1 MTADQFYALTQ
12 YRLDQ
17 LHWPENKGRGITEVT
32 MTIKQLQTIV
42 EALQGIKVTR
52 EGQTVPKRDQVDNKV
67 TKERRKVPKMD
78 QMDQENRR
86 VTREGEMEPKADQED
101 QEKKETKEENN
112 AKDGAKKEGNGGNN
126 NQATKIVNGCNKP
139 VIIKDKTQSGGFTGF
154 VKGGE
159 GGRDGDGERCTEIG
173 EDKTL
178 PGVNEVNGGI
188 NKTQLGGL
196 TGFVRGGEGAGR
208 QEQGQGGRGGD

>member
-67 TKERRKVPKMD
+67 TKEGRKVPKMD

-112 AKDGAKKEGNGGNN
+112 AKESARRR
-126 NQATKIVNGCNKP
+126 ATAATTTRP
-139 VIIKDKTQSGGFTGF
+139 PRSSTG
-154 VKGGE
+154 VTN
-159 GGRDGDGERCTEIG
+159 R
-173 EDKTL
+173 
-178 PGVNEVNGGI
+178 
-188 NKTQLGGL
+188 
-196 TGFVRGGEGAGR
+196 
-208 QEQGQGGRGGD
+208 